1 MIKRYCRGQGAR
13 SSCSVK
19 LNSRHLHVSLQLCP
33 TFCNP
38 MDCSPPGSSVHR
50 DSPGK
55 NTGVDCQAL
64 LQGIIRV
71 TQETSPNLLCLLALA
86 HGFFITSATCEA
98 PSHLSKCNQFQNLLL
113 IFLLFSP
120 FLSFFL
126 SNDFSNSQP
135 LAPSPLPSSIYKS
148 MDESQYSELRNG
160 DIILMDSPF
169 RALSILILHYRCWC
183 YFRLKIDC
191 KEQDIWLNSKVQQIN
206 VFNVCTNCNL

>member
-1 MIKRYCRGQGAR
+1 MTKRYCRGQGAR
-13 SSCSVK
+13 DSFSVK

-38 MDCSPPGSSVHR
+38 VDCSPPGSSVHR

-55 NTGVDCQAL
+55 NTGVGCQAL
-64 LQGIIRV
+64 LQGIIRI

-86 HGFFITSATCEA
+86 GGFFITSATCEA
-98 PSHLSKCNQFQNLLL
+98 PRHLSKCNQFQNLLL

-120 FLSFFL
+120 FLSFFV
-126 SNDFSNSQP
+126 SNDISNSQP

-148 MDESQYSELRNG
+148 MDESQYSELRHG

-169 RALSILILHYRCWC
+169 RALSILILHYHCWC

-191 KEQDIWLNSKVQQIN
+191 KE
-206 VFNVCTNCNL
+206 